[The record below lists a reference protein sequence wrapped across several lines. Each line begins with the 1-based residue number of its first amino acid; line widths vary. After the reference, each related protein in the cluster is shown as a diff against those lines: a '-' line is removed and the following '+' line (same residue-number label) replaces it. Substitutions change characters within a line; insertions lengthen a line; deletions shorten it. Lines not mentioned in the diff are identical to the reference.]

1 MATERNSKRI
11 VVGMDFDEPG
21 KNAMLEGMRLARLI
35 PGSELHVVHVL
46 GAEPGLHDARE
57 IDALSGRIGDAFEAL
72 QDRVLE
78 LCAPGAGEEPFGHE
92 VVVHIRLGVPA
103 LAIHQCAVDVDA
115 DMIVVGTHGRT
126 GVQKWLL
133 GSVAEALVRDSRLPV
148 LVAHPKAIANL
159 EHSAHVEPARV
170 GESPSR
176 TGLTQRIALTFRPRT
191 SHISGLI

>member
-1 MATERNSKRI
+1 MATERDSKRI
-11 VVGMDFDEPG
+11 VVGVDFDEPG
-21 KNAMLEGMRLARLI
+21 TNAMLEGMRLARLM

-46 GAEPGLHDARE
+46 GADPDLHDARE
-57 IDALSGRIGDAFEAL
+57 IEALSERIGDAFEAL

-78 LCAPGAGEEPFGHE
+78 VCSPRGGEQPFSHE
-92 VVVHIRLGVPA
+92 VVVHVRLGSPPQ
-103 LAIHQCAVDVDA
+103 AIHQCAVDLDA

-126 GVQKWLL
+126 GMQKLLL

-159 EHSAHVEPARV
+159 ERSAHVEPPRV
-170 GESPSR
+170 GQSPSR